1 VVEPTYIVHRLLI
14 INLLPQSADE
24 QAWWPD
30 LATCLLLCKHC
41 IQYWGQPV
49 FEFAVV
55 IVWHNEATNMI
66 HVASPQVST
75 IKIEVSEIHA
85 SKALDEVLI
94 DATGSGNDVRD
105 MLVLHEVQNN
115 FAKARDMRL
124 EV

>member
-1 VVEPTYIVHRLLI
+1 VVEPTYVVHRLLV

-24 QAWWPD
+24 RAWWPD
-30 LATCLLLCKHC
+30 LAACLLLRKHR

-55 IVWHNEATNMI
+55 IVWHDEATDTI
-66 HVASPQVST
+66 HVASPQVSAV
-75 IKIEVSEIHA
+75 KIEVSEIHA
-85 SKALDEVLI
+85 SKALDEVLL
-94 DATGSGNDVRD
+94 DAAGSGNDARD
-105 MLVLHEVQNN
+105 VLVLHEVQNN